1 MKKKPELLA
10 PAGDFEKLKIAIEYG
25 ADAVY
30 AGVSHFSLRCHSGK
44 EFDYETFKKAV
55 DFAHSKGVKVYAT
68 VNSFPFE
75 NQLPIVEEHIKRLKE
90 IGVDALIVSTL
101 GVIMKAREIA
111 PEIDIHLS
119 TQANALNSWDYKAYR
134 DLGVSRIIAARE
146 TSLKDLIKIKEKVP
160 DVEIEVFVHGA
171 MCFAYSGRC
180 LLSAVQFGRNPN
192 KGSCANDCRYPYV
205 LYAEN
210 PETGTLFK
218 LEEYPEDGTYIM
230 NAKDLCLI
238 KHIPEIIDAGVID
251 SVKIEGRTKAPYYVA
266 VVTKAYRDAID
277 EYVNTGKCECDKYYQ
292 EILTTKNRGLTDAYL
307 VKRPYERHDT
317 QNFETSL
324 TYGNWQVAGIVNE
337 DEETFMCKYKIFPG
351 DILEILYPK
360 NAKISPCEN
369 EIGKVFQKDGKWYL
383 KLNKII
389 TKSGKE
395 LEAVHSGNLNPIK
408 LPCKLPYLTFLRK
421 EVEFGPNGK

>member
-1 MKKKPELLA
+1 MKKVELLS

-44 EFDYETFKKAV
+44 EFDYETFKEAV
-55 DFAHSKGVKVYAT
+55 DYAHKRGVKVYAT

-75 NQLPIVEEHIKRLKE
+75 NQLSIVEEHIKKLKE

-101 GVIMKAREIA
+101 GVIMKARELA

-119 TQANALNSWDYKAYR
+119 TQANALNSWDYIAYK
-134 DLGVSRIIAARE
+134 DLGVKRIIAARE
-146 TSLKDLIKIKEKVP
+146 TTLKDLIRIKEKVP
-160 DVEIEVFVHGA
+160 DIEIEIFVHGA

-210 PETGTLFK
+210 PETGTMFK
-218 LEEYPEDGTYIM
+218 LEEFSDGTYIM

-238 KHIPEIIDAGVID
+238 EHIPEILESDVID
-251 SVKIEGRTKAPYYVA
+251 SVKIEGRTKAPYYVG

-277 EYVNTGKCECDKYYQ
+277 EWYKTGKCECKKYLN
-292 EILTTKNRGLTDAYL
+292 EILTTKNRGLTDAYI
-307 VKRPYERHDT
+307 VKRPFERNDT
-317 QNFETSL
+317 QNLETSL
-324 TYGNWQVAGIVNE
+324 TYGEWQVAGIINE
-337 DEETFMCKYKIFPG
+337 DNKTFMCKYKIFLG
-351 DILEILYPK
+351 DVLEIVLPK
-360 NAKISPCEN
+360 ESKIATCKN
-369 EIGKVFQKDGKWYL
+369 EIGEIFEKNGKWYV
-383 KLNKII
+383 KFDKIMTI
-389 TKSGKE
+389 SGKE
-395 LEAVHSGNLNPIK
+395 LKSVHSGNQNPIK
-408 LPCKLPYLTFLRK
+408 LPCDLPYLTFLRK
-421 EVEFGPNGK
+421 KVEFAPNGV

>member
-1 MKKKPELLA
+1 MKKVELLS

-44 EFDYETFKKAV
+44 EFDYETFKEAV
-55 DFAHSKGVKVYAT
+55 DYAHKRGVKVYAT

-75 NQLPIVEEHIKRLKE
+75 NQLSIVEEHIKKLKE

-119 TQANALNSWDYKAYR
+119 TQANALNSWDYIAYK
-134 DLGVSRIIAARE
+134 DLGVKRIIAARE
-146 TSLKDLIKIKEKVP
+146 TTLKDLIRIKEKVP
-160 DVEIEVFVHGA
+160 DIEIEIFVHGA

-210 PETGTLFK
+210 PETGTMFK
-218 LEEYPEDGTYIM
+218 LEEYDDGTYIM

-238 KHIPEIIDAGVID
+238 EHIPEILKSDVID
-251 SVKIEGRTKAPYYVA
+251 SVKIEGRTKAPYYVG

-277 EYVNTGKCECDKYYQ
+277 EWYTTGRCDCEKYLN
-292 EILTTKNRGLTDAYL
+292 EILTTKNRGLTDAYI
-307 VKRPYERHDT
+307 VKRPFERHDT
-317 QNFETSL
+317 QNLETSL
-324 TYGNWQVAGIVNE
+324 TYGEWQVAGIVNE
-337 DEETFMCKYKIFPG
+337 DNKTFMCKYKIFPG
-351 DILEILYPK
+351 DVLEIVLPK
-360 NAKISPCEN
+360 ESKIATCKN
-369 EIGKVFQKDGKWYL
+369 EIGEIFEKNGKWYV
-383 KLNKII
+383 KLDKII
-389 TKSGKE
+389 TISGKE
-395 LEAVHSGNLNPIK
+395 LKSVHSGNQNPIK
-408 LPCKLPYLTFLRK
+408 LPCDLPYLTFLRK
-421 EVEFGPNGK
+421 KVEYSPNGV

>member
-1 MKKKPELLA
+1 MKKVELLS

-55 DFAHSKGVKVYAT
+55 DYAHSKGVKVYAT

-75 NQLPIVEEHIKRLKE
+75 SQLSLVENHIKKLKE
-90 IGVDALIVSTL
+90 IGVDAMIISTL
-101 GVIMKAREIA
+101 GVIMKAKEIA

-134 DLGVSRIIAARE
+134 DIGVKRIIAARE
-146 TSLKDLIKIKEKVP
+146 TTLKDLIKIKEKVP
-160 DVEIEVFVHGA
+160 DVEIEIFVHGA

-210 PETGTLFK
+210 PETGKLFK
-218 LEEYPEDGTYIM
+218 LEEYNDGTYIM

-238 KHIPEIIDAGVID
+238 NHIPEILSAGVVD
-251 SVKIEGRTKAPYYVA
+251 SLKIEGRTKAPYYVG
-266 VVTKAYRDAID
+266 VVTKTYRDAID
-277 EYVNTGKCECDKYYQ
+277 EWYESGKCECEKYYK

-307 VKRPYERHDT
+307 VKRPYERDDT
-317 QNFETSL
+317 QNLETSL
-324 TYGNWQVAGIVNE
+324 TYGEWQVAGIVNE

-351 DILEILYPK
+351 DKLEILVP
-360 NAKISPCEN
+360 NEKINECEN
-369 EIGKVFQKDGKWYL
+369 EIGKIYQENNKWYL
-383 KLNKII
+383 RLDKIL
-389 TKSGKE
+389 TKNGKE
-395 LEAVHSGNLNPIK
+395 LSSVHSGNQNPIK
-408 LPCKLPYLTFLRK
+408 LPCKLPYLSFLRK
-421 EVEFGPNGK
+421 KVEFSPNGI

>member
-1 MKKKPELLA
+1 MKKVELLS

-44 EFDYETFKKAV
+44 EFDYETFKEAV
-55 DFAHSKGVKVYAT
+55 DYAHTKGVKVYAT

-75 NQLPIVEEHIKRLKE
+75 NQLPIVENHIKKLKE
-90 IGVDALIVSTL
+90 IGVDAMIVSTL
-101 GVIMKAREIA
+101 GVIAKARQIA
-111 PEIDIHLS
+111 PEIDLHLS
-119 TQANALNSWDYKAYR
+119 TQANALNSWDYAAYR
-134 DLGVSRIIAARE
+134 DLGVKRIIAARE

-160 DVEIEVFVHGA
+160 DVEIEIFVHGA

-210 PETGTLFK
+210 PETGTMFK
-218 LEEYPEDGTYIM
+218 LEEYQDGTYIM
-230 NAKDLCLI
+230 NSKDLCLI
-238 KHIPEIIDAGVID
+238 NHIPEILKSGVID
-251 SVKIEGRTKAPYYVA
+251 SLKIEGRTKAPYYVA
-266 VVTKAYRDAID
+266 VVTKAYREAID
-277 EYVNTGKCECDKYYQ
+277 EWYEKGSCDCEKYYK

-307 VKRPYERHDT
+307 VKRPYERNDT
-317 QNFETSL
+317 QNLETSL
-324 TYGNWQVAGIVNE
+324 TYGEYQVNGIVNE
-337 DEETFMCKYKIFPG
+337 DGLSFMCKYKTFPG
-351 DILEILYPK
+351 DVVEILLPK
-360 NAKISPCEN
+360 NAKISECEN
-369 EIGKVFQKDGKWYL
+369 EIGKVFKKDGKWYL
-383 KLNKII
+383 KFKKIETI
-389 TKSGKE
+389 NGKE

-421 EVEFGPNGK
+421 KVDFSPNGV

>member
-1 MKKKPELLA
+1 MKKPELLA
-10 PAGDFEKLKIAIEYG
+10 PAGDFEKLKIAINYG

-44 EFDYETFKKAV
+44 EFDYKTFKEAV
-55 DFAHSKGVKVYAT
+55 DYAHARGVKVYAT

-75 NQLPIVEEHIKRLKE
+75 NQLPIVEEHIKKLKE
-90 IGVDALIVSTL
+90 IGVDAMIISTL

-134 DLGVSRIIAARE
+134 DLGVKRIIAARE
-146 TSLKDLIKIKEKVP
+146 TTLKDLIKIKEKVP

-210 PETGTLFK
+210 PETGTMFR

-238 KHIPEIIDAGVID
+238 KHIPEIIDSGVID

-277 EYVNTGKCECDKYYQ
+277 EYINTKKCECDKYYQ

-307 VKRPYERHDT
+307 VKRPYERLDT
-317 QNFETSL
+317 QNLETSL
-324 TYGNWQVAGIVNE
+324 TYGNFQVAGIVNE
-337 DEETFMCKYKIFPG
+337 DGETFMCKYKTLPG
-351 DILEILYPK
+351 DVLEILLPK
-360 NAKISPCEN
+360 NAKITPCKN
-369 EIGKVFQKDGKWYL
+369 EIGEIFQRDGKWYL
-383 KLNKII
+383 RLDKIV

-395 LEAVHSGNLNPIK
+395 LSSVHSGNLNPIK
-408 LPCKLPYLTFLRK
+408 LPCKLPYLSFLRK
-421 EVEFGPNGK
+421 EVDFSPNGV

>member
-1 MKKKPELLA
+1 MKKVELLS

-44 EFDYETFKKAV
+44 EFDYETFKEAV
-55 DFAHSKGVKVYAT
+55 DYAHKRGVKVYAT

-75 NQLPIVEEHIKRLKE
+75 NQLSIVEEHIKKLKE

-119 TQANALNSWDYKAYR
+119 TQANALNSWDYIAYK
-134 DLGVSRIIAARE
+134 DLGVKRIIAARE
-146 TSLKDLIKIKEKVP
+146 TTLKDLIRIKEKVP
-160 DVEIEVFVHGA
+160 DIEIEIFVHGA

-210 PETGTLFK
+210 PETGTMFK
-218 LEEYPEDGTYIM
+218 LEEYDDGTYIM

-238 KHIPEIIDAGVID
+238 EHIPEILKSDVID
-251 SVKIEGRTKAPYYVA
+251 SVKIEGRTKAPYYVG

-277 EYVNTGKCECDKYYQ
+277 EWYTTGRCDCEKYLN
-292 EILTTKNRGLTDAYL
+292 EILTTKNRGLTDAYI
-307 VKRPYERHDT
+307 VKRPFERHDT
-317 QNFETSL
+317 QNLETSL
-324 TYGNWQVAGIVNE
+324 TYGEWQVAGIVNE
-337 DEETFMCKYKIFPG
+337 DNKTFMCK
-351 DILEILYPK
+351 
-360 NAKISPCEN
+360 
-369 EIGKVFQKDGKWYL
+369 
-383 KLNKII
+383 
-389 TKSGKE
+389 
-395 LEAVHSGNLNPIK
+395 
-408 LPCKLPYLTFLRK
+408 
-421 EVEFGPNGK
+421 

>member
-1 MKKKPELLA
+1 MKKVELLS

-55 DFAHSKGVKVYAT
+55 DYAHSKGVKVYAT

-75 NQLPIVEEHIKRLKE
+75 SQLSLVENHIKKLKE
-90 IGVDALIVSTL
+90 IGVDAMIISTL
-101 GVIMKAREIA
+101 GVIMKAKEIA

-134 DLGVSRIIAARE
+134 DIGVKRIIAARE
-146 TSLKDLIKIKEKVP
+146 TTLKDLIKIKEKVP
-160 DVEIEVFVHGA
+160 DVEIEIFVHGA

-210 PETGTLFK
+210 PETGKLFK
-218 LEEYPEDGTYIM
+218 LEEYNDGTYIM

-238 KHIPEIIDAGVID
+238 NHIPEILSAGVVD
-251 SVKIEGRTKAPYYVA
+251 SLKIEGRTKAPYYVG

-277 EYVNTGKCECDKYYQ
+277 EWYESGKCECEKYYK

-307 VKRPYERHDT
+307 VKRPYERDDT
-317 QNFETSL
+317 QNLETSL
-324 TYGNWQVAGIVNE
+324 TYGEWQVAGIVNE

-351 DILEILYPK
+351 DKLEILVP
-360 NAKISPCEN
+360 NEKINECEN
-369 EIGKVFQKDGKWYL
+369 EIGKIYQENNKWYL
-383 KLNKII
+383 RLDKIL
-389 TKSGKE
+389 TKNGKE
-395 LEAVHSGNLNPIK
+395 LSSVHSGNQNPIK
-408 LPCKLPYLTFLRK
+408 LPCKLPYLSFLRK
-421 EVEFGPNGK
+421 KVEFSPNGI

>member
-1 MKKKPELLA
+1 MKKPELLA

-44 EFDYETFKKAV
+44 EFDYETFKEAV
-55 DFAHSKGVKVYAT
+55 DYAHERGVKVYAT

-75 NQLPIVEEHIKRLKE
+75 NQLPLVESHIKKLKE
-90 IGVDALIVSTL
+90 IGVDAMIISTL
-101 GVIMKAREIA
+101 GVIKKAREIA

-119 TQANALNSWDYKAYR
+119 TQANALNSWDYEAYR
-134 DLGVSRIIAARE
+134 DVGVKRIIAARE

-160 DVEIEVFVHGA
+160 DVEIEIFVHGA

-210 PETGTLFK
+210 PETGTVFK
-218 LEEYPEDGTYIM
+218 MEEYEDGTYIM

-238 KHIPEIIDAGVID
+238 EHIPEILDAGVID
-251 SVKIEGRTKAPYYVA
+251 SLKIEGRTKAPYYVA

-277 EYVNTGKCECDKYYQ
+277 EYLKTGKCDCEKYYQ

-307 VKRPYERHDT
+307 VKRPYERSDT
-317 QNFETSL
+317 QNLETSL
-324 TYGNWQVAGIVNE
+324 TYGEWQVSGIVNE
-337 DEETFMCKYKIFPG
+337 DGESFMCKYKTFPG
-351 DILEILYPK
+351 DVVEILTPK
-360 NAKISPCEN
+360 PQEIKPCSN
-369 EIGKVFQKDGKWYL
+369 EIGEIFQKNGKWYL
-383 KLNKII
+383 KFNKIVTI
-389 TKSGKE
+389 SGKE
-395 LEAVHSGNLNPIK
+395 LQAVHSGNTNPIK
-408 LPCKLPYLTFLRK
+408 LPCRLPYLTFLRK
-421 EVEFGPNGK
+421 KVQNSPNGI

>member
-1 MKKKPELLA
+1 MGKVELLS

-44 EFDYETFKKAV
+44 EFNYENFKKAV
-55 DFAHSKGVKVYAT
+55 DYAHERGVKVYAT

-75 NQLPIVEEHIKRLKE
+75 NQLPLVEEHIKKLKE
-90 IGVDALIVSTL
+90 IGVDAMIISTL
-101 GVIMKAREIA
+101 GVLMKAKEIA
-111 PEIDIHLS
+111 PDIDIHLS
-119 TQANALNSWDYKAYR
+119 TQANALNSWDYAAYK
-134 DLGVSRIIAARE
+134 DLGVKRIIAARE
-146 TSLKDLIKIKEKVP
+146 TTLKDLIKIKEKVP
-160 DVEIEVFVHGA
+160 DIEMEIFVHGA

-210 PETGTLFK
+210 PETGALFK
-218 LEEYPEDGTYIM
+218 LEEYPEDGTYVM

-238 KHIPEIIDAGVID
+238 KHIPEILKSGVVD

-266 VVTKAYRDAID
+266 VVTKAYRNAID
-277 EYVNTGKCECDKYYQ
+277 EWYEKGSCECEKYYE
-292 EILTTKNRGLTDAYL
+292 EILTTKNRGLTDAYI
-307 VKRPYERHDT
+307 VKRPYEKNDT
-317 QNFETSL
+317 QNLETSL
-324 TYGNWQVAGIVNE
+324 TSGNWQVSGVVNE
-337 DEETFMCKYKIFPG
+337 DGETFMCKYKTYPG
-351 DILEILYPK
+351 DVVEILLPK
-360 NAKISPCEN
+360 NGKIMECKN
-369 EIGKVFQKDGKWYL
+369 EIGEIFNENGKWYL
-383 KLNKII
+383 KFNKIV

-395 LEAVHSGNLNPIK
+395 LESVHSGNQNPIM

-421 EVEFGPNGK
+421 KVEFSPNGK

>member
-1 MKKKPELLA
+1 MKKVELLS

-44 EFDYETFKKAV
+44 EFDYETFAKAV
-55 DFAHSKGVKVYAT
+55 EYAHKRGVKVYAT

-75 NQLPIVEEHIKRLKE
+75 SQLPLVENHIKKLKE
-90 IGVDALIVSTL
+90 IGVDAMIISTL
-101 GVIMKAREIA
+101 GVIMKAKEIA

-119 TQANALNSWDYKAYR
+119 TQANALNSWDYKAYK
-134 DLGVSRIIAARE
+134 DLGVKRIIAARE
-146 TSLKDLIKIKEKVP
+146 TTLKDLIKIKEKVP
-160 DVEIEVFVHGA
+160 DIEIEIFVHGA

-192 KGSCANDCRYPYV
+192 KGSCANDCRYPYT

-218 LEEYPEDGTYIM
+218 LEEYSDGTYIM

-238 KHIPEIIDAGVID
+238 NHIPEILSAGVVD
-251 SVKIEGRTKAPYYVA
+251 SLKIEGRTKSPYYVG
-266 VVTKAYRDAID
+266 VVTKAYREAID
-277 EYVNTGKCECDKYYQ
+277 EWYKSGKCDCEKYYK

-317 QNFETSL
+317 QNLETSL
-324 TYGNWQVAGIVNE
+324 TYGEWQVAGIVNE
-337 DEETFMCKYKIFPG
+337 DEESFMCKYKIFPG
-351 DILEILYPK
+351 DELEILAS
-360 NAKISPCEN
+360 NDNLRECEN
-369 EIGKVFQKDGKWYL
+369 KIGKIYKKDGKWYL
-383 KLNKII
+383 RLDKILTLN
-389 TKSGKE
+389 GKE
-395 LEAVHSGNLNPIK
+395 LNSVHSGNQNPIK

-421 EVEFGPNGK
+421 KVEFSPNGL

>member
-1 MKKKPELLA
+1 MKKVELLS
-10 PAGDFEKLKIAIEYG
+10 PAGDFEKLKIAISYG

-55 DFAHSKGVKVYAT
+55 DYAHSKGVKVYAT

-75 NQLPIVEEHIKRLKE
+75 SQLNLVESHIKKLKK
-90 IGVDALIVSTL
+90 IGVDAMIISTL
-101 GVIMKAREIA
+101 GVISKAKEIA

-134 DLGVSRIIAARE
+134 DFGVKRIIAARE
-146 TSLKDLIKIKEKVP
+146 TTLKDLIKIKQKVP
-160 DVEIEVFVHGA
+160 DIEIEIFVHGA

-210 PETGTLFK
+210 PETGSLFK
-218 LEEYPEDGTYIM
+218 LEEYNDGTYIM

-238 KHIPEIIDAGVID
+238 NHIPEILKSGVID
-251 SVKIEGRTKAPYYVA
+251 SVKIEGRTKAPYYVG
-266 VVTKAYRDAID
+266 VITKAYRDAID
-277 EYVNTGKCECDKYYQ
+277 EWYEKGRCECEKYYK
-292 EILTTKNRGLTDAYL
+292 EILTTKNRGLTDAYI
-307 VKRPYERHDT
+307 VKRPYERNDT
-317 QNFETSL
+317 QNLETSL
-324 TYGNWQVAGIVNE
+324 TYGEWQVAGIVNE
-337 DEETFMCKYKIFPG
+337 DGESFMCKYKIFPG
-351 DILEILYPK
+351 DVLEIF
-360 NAKISPCEN
+360 SPSKELGECEN
-369 EIGKVFQKDGKWYL
+369 ETGRIYKKDGVWYL
-383 KLNKII
+383 RLDKIL
-389 TKSGKE
+389 TKGNKE
-395 LEAVHSGNLNPIK
+395 LNSVHSGNLNPIK

-421 EVEFGPNGK
+421 KVEFTPNGI